1 MRPAGRQSATAV
13 LWGSIVTVCLTAILL
28 GRSVGEGHLLYR
40 DFIAVPDP
48 AFSART
54 WGLDAVAPRAVP
66 LDAVTTS
73 IAMVVPTWLQQQ
85 VMLVCTLLLAG
96 LGMTVLLR
104 RRGAPATMTG
114 AAIATWSPYA
124 GERLLLGQPP
134 TLLAW
139 SMMPWLVLAVRA
151 RGSRARWLTLIA
163 LAAAPAALTPF
174 GGTIAA
180 VLVLGVALL
189 ERGRQRS
196 GRDLAALTLLA
207 VAWCLP
213 WLIPAMSGRVEAGQ
227 AGGARAFAIELSGPL
242 DVVNVLGGG
251 GVWAAGARLASRGGV
266 ALLATAAV
274 LALSVLGIGQLRG
287 SHRVALACMLL
298 LPPALAMVLTVDGVN
313 HAWANLQ
320 SVPGVGLFRDTHR
333 LLGLSWFAAAIL
345 SGIGMSHLV
354 ERATIGGGLAAAG
367 LTAAGVALAPL
378 SAPELPSR
386 LAAAYDPVAY
396 PPSFA
401 DVVETVG
408 RDPVLIL
415 PWNPQR
421 QVVWAGAYPFLDPL
435 PLALPGRVLASHDLV
450 VQRDGQR
457 IPVGNS
463 DPRQA
468 AGWTKGRIDP
478 DELER
483 LGITRI
489 VMWKGTP
496 PGVDP
501 TVTRGSWIRLLDTA
515 EFAVWAVA
523 ASHDSRK

>member
-1 MRPAGRQSATAV
+1 MRRGGRQRATPV
-13 LWGSIVTVCLTAILL
+13 LWGSIVTVCLTAVLL

-66 LDAVTTS
+66 LDAVTTTV
-73 IAMVVPTWLQQQ
+73 AMVVPTWLQQQ
-85 VMLVCTLLLAG
+85 MMLVCTLLLAG

-104 RRGAPATMTG
+104 RRGSPATMTG

-174 GGTIAA
+174 GGTMAA
-180 VLVLGVALL
+180 VLVMGVALL
-189 ERGRQRS
+189 EGGRQRS
-196 GRDLAALTLLA
+196 GRDLAALALLG

-227 AGGARAFAIELSGPL
+227 TGGARAFAIEMSEPL
-242 DVVNVLGGG
+242 DVINILGGG
-251 GVWAAGARLASRGGV
+251 GVWAEGARLASRGGV
-266 ALLATAAV
+266 SLLATAAV
-274 LALSVLGIGQLRG
+274 LALSVLGIRQVRG
-287 SHRVALACMLL
+287 RHKVALAGMLF
-298 LPPALAMVLTVDGVN
+298 LPPALAMVLTVDGAYHV
-313 HAWANLQ
+313 WANLQ
-320 SVPGVGLFRDTHR
+320 SVPGVGLIRDTHR

-345 SGIGMSHLV
+345 SGIGMAHV
-354 ERATIGGGLAAAG
+354 VGRAAIGGGLAAAG

-378 SAPELPSR
+378 SAPELAGR

-401 DVVETVG
+401 DVVEQVG

-421 QVVWAGAYPFLDPL
+421 QVVWAGSYPFLDPF
-435 PLALPGRVLASHDLV
+435 PLALPGRVLAAHDLV

-457 IPVGNS
+457 IPVGNT
-463 DPRQA
+463 DPPQA
-468 AGWTKGRIDP
+468 AGWTSGRLDTE
-478 DELER
+478 ELER

-496 PGVDP
+496 PGVDA
-501 TVTRGSWIRLLDTA
+501 TVTGGTWIRLLETA
-515 EFAVWAVA
+515 EFAVWGRHVP
-523 ASHDSRK
+523 